1 VAVFKFLPTICG
13 FFFFCPSW
21 CPDFL
26 TWFPDFKVMERAA
39 GSVWLILAPS
49 KPMADQG
56 EFTGKA
62 VEFHGLELYTI
73 CGTGHALLDGK
84 WMISYGQLGHTKP
97 AAPTNSP

>member
-1 VAVFKFLPTICG
+1 
-13 FFFFCPSW
+13 
-21 CPDFL
+21 
-26 TWFPDFKVMERAA
+26 MERAA